1 LKRATSE
8 VKLDANPP
16 MPPQLRN
23 RHKDNWGP
31 LIAIADTFGTEWGQS
46 ARDAAVAFAR
56 AQQDEDARVLLL
68 HNIRDTFDVRGVDR
82 LFTKTLLA
90 ALNDIDDAPWT
101 EWRGLDG
108 KQQPHRLSEGELS
121 SMLKPFG
128 IRPRSIW
135 PLQRTPTSR
144 SAKGYMRAWFEQAWR
159 SYCDDGAADEE
170 NGTASQSS
178 TVRHLRSV

>member
-1 LKRATSE
+1 
-8 VKLDANPP
+8 

-82 LFTKTLLA
+82 LFTKPLLA
-90 ALNDIDDAPWT
+90 ALNDIDDAPWS

-108 KQQPHRLSEGELS
+108 KQQPHRLSQGELAT
-121 SMLKPFG
+121 MLAPFG
-128 IRPRSIW
+128 IRPRTIW

-144 SAKGYMRAWFEQAWR
+144 SAKGYMRVWFEQAWR
-159 SYCDDGAADEE
+159 SYCDGGAAKE

-178 TVRHLRSV
+178 TVRHLRSM